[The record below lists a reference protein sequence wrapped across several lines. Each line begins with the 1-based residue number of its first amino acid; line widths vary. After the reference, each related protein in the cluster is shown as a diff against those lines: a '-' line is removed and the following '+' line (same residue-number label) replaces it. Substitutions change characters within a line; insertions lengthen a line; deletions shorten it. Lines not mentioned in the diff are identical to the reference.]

1 MIPDYPALEEIT
13 IDMKAALDPLFKEV
27 TSGISEFTF
36 ANIFLF
42 RKEHNYRVTRL
53 PGDKL
58 VFTGSDSGVNFFM
71 LPFGLPPE
79 DILGKLFSNFGAVK
93 NASCIQATKL
103 SSMGVFTTEEDRAN
117 FDYIYWRESLA
128 TLAGRKYH
136 KKRNLVKLFNENYRC
151 EERVLTTG
159 LVEDA
164 EKVLEKWVEGR
175 ADDPGDYEAARDSLT
190 YFTDLD
196 LSGLVFYIDSAPV
209 AYSLGEILPDGKS
222 FITHFEKTVPG
233 FRGLAQFVN
242 KSFAAWL
249 PEEINII
256 NREQDLGDEGLRQ
269 AKESY
274 RPVCFGK
281 KYRVYRAEEKG

>member
-1 MIPDYPALEEIT
+1 MIPDYPDSSEIT
-13 IDMKAALDPLFKEV
+13 IDMKTALDPLFKEV

-36 ANIFLF
+36 INIFLF
-42 RKEHNYRVTRL
+42 RKEHHYHVTMV
-53 PGDKL
+53 PGGKL
-58 VFTGSDSGVNFFM
+58 VFTGSDKGEGFFM

-79 DILGKLFSNFGAVK
+79 EILSELFDKFGAIK

-103 SSMGVFTTEEDRAN
+103 SAMGFTAEEDRDN

-136 KKRNLVKLFNENYRC
+136 KKRNLVKLFNEGYKC

-175 ADDPGDYEAARDSLT
+175 EDRGDYEAARDSLT
-190 YFTDLD
+190 YFSDLD
-196 LSGLVFYIDSAPV
+196 LSGLVFYIDSVPV
-209 AYSLGEILPDGKS
+209 AYSLGEILPDGKT

-233 FRGLAQFVN
+233 VRGLAQHVN
-242 KSFAAWL
+242 KSLASWL

-256 NREQDLGDEGLRQ
+256 NREQDLGDDGLRQ

-281 KYRVYRAEEKG
+281 KFKVSRAPTKG